1 MLRITAD
8 VFSGRP
14 NPSWI
19 LSDEKEARATLK
31 EVAQIRSL
39 TKDAAPAMGGLGL
52 RGFII
57 ESLSDEL
64 GRDFDFSDSLYLP
77 VGAAADGAHPKVQ
90 ELAERLIALGSGA
103 EAPLAASDLEAVP
116 LDEALQTFLLEQLSG
131 GGRTSVTDENASEA
145 DVSLDGDDIGDVMPA
160 ATCTIELSP
169 YNPGFWN
176 NNQTILR
183 NNNCYNYA
191 SNKRTDTFAQ
201 PGRGCGRIY
210 STITCTEMTRASL
223 CDGLHRRYDC
233 FPATEAPRYLVA
245 LVVAPGPGF
254 RDFHWYRKM
263 KEGYWGHKPGSTA
276 VRNVDNS
283 NRIIT
288 NPATCNRGPYTQ
300 FCGYFYTCRS
310 QKIR

>member
-14 NPSWI
+14 NPCWI
-19 LSDEKEARATLK
+19 LNDENEVRATLK
-31 EVAQIRSL
+31 ELTQQRSL
-39 TKDAAPAMGGLGL
+39 IAEAAPATGGLGL
-52 RGFII
+52 RGFLV

-64 GRDFDFSDSLYLP
+64 GRDFGFSDSLYLP
-77 VGAAADGAHPKVQ
+77 AGVGSSGTDSKAQ
-90 ELAERLIALGSGA
+90 ELAERLIRLSASA
-103 EAPLAASDLEAVP
+103 EASVDAGDVDAIP
-116 LDEALQTFLLEQLSG
+116 LDEALQTFLLDQLQPDG
-131 GGRTSVTDENASEA
+131 GGRTSVA
-145 DVSLDGDDIGDVMPA
+145 DNNGADAAAADTGEIMPA
-160 ATCTIELSP
+160 ATCMIELSP

-210 STITCTEMTRASL
+210 SAITCLEMSRASL
-223 CDGLHRRYDC
+223 CDGLHRRFDC
-233 FPATEAPRYLVA
+233 FPAAEAPRYLVA

-254 RDFHWYRKM
+254 KDFHWYRKM
-263 KEGYWGHKPGSTA
+263 KEGYWGHKPGGTA

-283 NRIIT
+283 NRLILD
-288 NPATCNRGPYTQ
+288 PATCNRGPYTQ

-310 QKIR
+310 QRIR